1 MAVSPSPAPNTTPSE
16 VTLELLGAKR
26 ARGEPIVMITAYDV
40 AAAQMAEAAG
50 VDLVLVGDT
59 AAETVLGY
67 PSTTR
72 VSLDEMLALTAAVRR
87 GLRSPLLIGD
97 LPFGTYEST
106 DEQAIR
112 TAQQFVKDAGAD
124 VVKLERG
131 GTSASRA
138 AAIVAAGIPV
148 MGHLGVTPQTEVAL
162 GGRRAQGRTAEEAG
176 RLLQDAL
183 ALQPAGCF
191 ALVLEAVAAPVASL
205 ITRELQIP
213 TIGIGAGTQTSGQV
227 LVWHD
232 LLGLYDWRPRFAR
245 AFTELRPAITEA
257 LRQYAAEVRA
267 RSFPSDEHAYTIP
280 AAELS
285 RLLESFDSDG

>member
-1 MAVSPSPAPNTTPSE
+1 
-16 VTLELLGAKR
+16 LELLAAKH

-72 VSLDEMLALTAAVRR
+72 VSLQEMLALTAAVRR
-87 GLRSPLLIGD
+87 GLRSPLLVGD
-97 LPFGTYEST
+97 LPFGTYETS
-106 DEQAIR
+106 DEQAVG
-112 TAQQFVKDAGAD
+112 TAQRFVKEAGAD
-124 VVKLERG
+124 AVKLERA
-131 GTSASRA
+131 GTSTARA

-148 MGHLGVTPQTEVAL
+148 MGHLGVTPQTEITL
-162 GGRRAQGRTAEEAG
+162 GGRRAQGRTAEKAR

-183 ALQPAGCF
+183 ALQQAGCF

-205 ITRELQIP
+205 ITNKLQIP
-213 TIGIGAGTQTSGQV
+213 TIGIGAGAQTSGQV

-245 AFTELRPAITEA
+245 AFADLRPTIAEA
-257 LRQYAAEVRA
+257 LRQYATEVRA
-267 RSFPSDEHAYTIP
+267 RNFPAEEHAYTIP
-280 AAELS
+280 DAELN
-285 RLLESFDSDG
+285 RLLASIDDDG